1 MSDDVTPPPLIT
13 LSQSELV
20 MLSVGMWL
28 SGVCLLALLP
38 VVLMP
43 RLGPAIGLGATY
55 LLFFIAWQPLQRVTQ
70 RAWGPRAAF
79 VRTMAL
85 VASAAVVAYYLREAL
100 FDLVRRSG

>member
-1 MSDDVTPPPLIT
+1 MPDDVTPPPVIT
-13 LSQSELV
+13 LSHSELV

-100 FDLVRRSG
+100 FDLVRRTG

>member
-1 MSDDVTPPPLIT
+1 MSDQPPPPLIQ
-13 LSQSELV
+13 LSRSELV
-20 MLSVGMWL
+20 MLSIGMWL
-28 SGVCLLALLP
+28 SGVCLLALMP

-43 RLGPAIGLGATY
+43 RLGPAFGLGVTY

-70 RAWGPRAAF
+70 RAWGARSAF

-100 FDLVRRSG
+100 LDLVRRTG

>member
-1 MSDDVTPPPLIT
+1 MPDDVTPPPVIT

>member
-1 MSDDVTPPPLIT
+1 MPDDATPPPLIT

-43 RLGPAIGLGATY
+43 RLGPALGLGATY

-70 RAWGPRAAF
+70 RAWGPRPAF

-100 FDLVRRSG
+100 FDLVRRTG